1 MLSNNN
7 LSFSKEN
14 LNNYLKELA
23 KEYHRINKMPM
34 EVILVGGASV
44 IVRYGFRDTTTDID
58 AIYRADNSLKEA
70 ANRVGDKFGL
80 PNNWFN
86 KDVMKT
92 DSYSKS
98 LIECSIYYKKF
109 YNVEFRVVSAEYLI
123 AMKMRAGREYKNDL
137 SDIVGILIE
146 HRENGTPISYEQID
160 KAIVRLY
167 GSWNEIKKDIQDYV
181 KKVLSYDNLD
191 VAYNAIREEEKNSKT
206 TLTEFQEKYPDA
218 LCEDNL
224 DSILKNLREN

>member
-1 MLSNNN
+1 MSSNNS
-7 LSFSKEN
+7 LSFTKEN

-92 DSYSKS
+92 DSYSGK
-98 LIECSIYYKKF
+98 LIECSTYYKKF

-146 HRENGTPISYEQID
+146 HQKEGSPITYDKID
-160 KAIVRLY
+160 RAVGKLY
-167 GSWNEIKKDIQDYV
+167 GGWADIKEDIRNYV
-181 KKVLSYDNLD
+181 EEVLSYENLQ
-191 VAYNAIREEEKNSKT
+191 VAYAAVQAEQQHSKKV
-206 TLTEFQEKYPDA
+206 LTEFQEKYPDV

-224 DSILKNLREN
+224 DSILKQLRDN

>member
-206 TLTEFQEKYPDA
+206 TLTEFQEKNPDA

>member
-1 MLSNNN
+1 MLFDSSS
-7 LSFSKEN
+7 SFTREN

-23 KEYHRINKMPM
+23 KEYHRINKSPM

-44 IVRYGFRDTTTDID
+44 IVRYSFRDNTTDID

-70 ANRVGDKFGL
+70 ANRVGDRFDL

-92 DSYSKS
+92 GSYSQK
-98 LIECSIYYKKF
+98 LIECSTYYKKF
-109 YNVEFRVVSAEYLI
+109 YNVEFRVVSSEYLI
-123 AMKMRAGREYKNDL
+123 AMKMKAGREYKNDL

-146 HRENGTPISYEQID
+146 HKENGTPITYAQIE
-160 KAIVRLY
+160 KAIVKLY
-167 GSWNEIKKDIQDYV
+167 GDEGVIKEDIRNYV
-181 KKVLSYDNLD
+181 EKVLLHENLY
-191 VAYNAIREEEKNSKT
+191 VAYEAIKTEEQHSKK
-206 TLTEFQEKYPDA
+206 TLMEFQEDYPDA

-224 DSILKNLREN
+224 GSILQQLKG